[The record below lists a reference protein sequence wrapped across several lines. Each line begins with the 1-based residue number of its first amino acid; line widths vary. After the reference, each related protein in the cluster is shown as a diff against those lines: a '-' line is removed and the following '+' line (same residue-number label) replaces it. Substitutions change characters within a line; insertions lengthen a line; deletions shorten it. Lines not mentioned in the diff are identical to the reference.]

1 MNDQNA
7 LIREWEQLQSH
18 VEASERQALHL
29 KVVAVILGAAAML
42 FGDQYALLGVV
53 LMAILWLQNAIWT
66 TFQERMSTRLLRVE
80 NAIAR
85 REDIAPFQLNASWQA
100 QRPGL
105 AGLLF
110 EYLKQALRPTVAFPY
125 PVLMLVLVVS
135 WYYC

>member
-29 KVVAVILGAAAML
+29 KVVAVILGGVAML
-42 FGDQYALLGVV
+42 FGGQYALLGAV

-66 TFQERMSTRLLRVE
+66 TFQERMSARLLRVE

-100 QRPGL
+100 QRPSL
-105 AGLLF
+105 IGLLF

-135 WYYC
+135 WRYC